1 MPFDEF
7 ARIDAIFIK
16 IFNNICNIS
25 MRSGMSDLYVS
36 WSEYHR
42 KTENLAAKI
51 YESKWEFDRIVCL
64 ARGGLRVGDI
74 LSRIYRKPLAILA
87 ASSYSEAEGKV
98 RSAIKFA
105 RDLTMV
111 GDNLGTR
118 ILLVDDLVD
127 SGISLQQSILWLKHR
142 YGAQIEEIRTAVL
155 WYKACS
161 VAVPDYYVDYL
172 ADNPWVHQP
181 FEMYEKTSAAD
192 LAAKVGRTGDLSIEM
207 GQSVSTECKP

>member
-1 MPFDEF
+1 
-7 ARIDAIFIK
+7 
-16 IFNNICNIS
+16 
-25 MRSGMSDLYVS
+25 MSDLYVS